1 VKLAKS
7 LIITGLLF
15 SSVLGRVN
23 VGSIT
28 AMAATGQA
36 SGQVPGQGKT
46 ITIEYVDADGAK
58 IEDAEFLES
67 AKPTVDVS
75 TDKNVVLVNTIKLP
89 ENYALVTAATPD
101 TTATINDSKITLK
114 VKNVVK
120 ESVKISCVDVNG
132 GPMAAPVEKIKL
144 IDQTKQVK
152 GSNLNIPDGFKFV
165 EYIGGVVHLQQVII
179 ANVNITLVDENNHV
193 VKNVTINDR
202 DISQKITEHNVTVP
216 NGYTAVNNQSVSVES
231 KAAGEATTYSAKI
244 KIKKNTPAKKPSK
257 TGRITQQVQVSFFD
271 QNGDEVGY
279 QLLKGKER
287 DTTKIEAPK
296 GYSFIKASDA
306 TIKFDKSGAKKL
318 KLNVKRNTST
328 PVMEKGVITTNGGSF
343 KRLYTIDGKVVTNRG
358 LSTGSKWFTDQYA
371 TINGEKMLRVATN
384 EWVKAS
390 DIH

>member
-15 SSVLGRVN
+15 SSVLGSVN

-28 AMAATGQA
+28 AMAAGE
-36 SGQVPGQGKT
+36 SGTTVEAPVSDNNIVVKYTDQNGK
-46 ITIEYVDADGAK
+46 IIA
-58 IEDAEFLES
+58 DAEFIKKV
-67 AKPTVDVS
+67 KPTVTS
-75 TDKNVVLVNTIKLP
+75 TDISKPYELAKLGTLP
-89 ENYALVTAATPD
+89 ANYELDNPKG
-101 TTATINDSKITLK
+101 TATIEDEAENKHSITVKVNRTKVKATYLSKEGRPVTESQLPSLISVINKKNRISKDNLDFPSKVFEKYDFDKYGSGVVTLK
-114 VKNVVK
+114 EKAVT
-120 ESVKISCVDVNG
+120 
-132 GPMAAPVEKIKL
+132 AP
-144 IDQTKQVK
+144 T
-152 GSNLNIPDGFKFV
+152 
-165 EYIGGVVHLQQVII
+165 
-179 ANVNITLVDENNHV
+179 
-193 VKNVTINDR
+193 R
-202 DISQKITEHNVTVP
+202 
-216 NGYTAVNNQSVSVES
+216 
-231 KAAGEATTYSAKI
+231 
-244 KIKKNTPAKKPSK
+244 PAKKPSK
-257 TGRITQQVQVSFFD
+257 TGRVTQQVQVSFFD